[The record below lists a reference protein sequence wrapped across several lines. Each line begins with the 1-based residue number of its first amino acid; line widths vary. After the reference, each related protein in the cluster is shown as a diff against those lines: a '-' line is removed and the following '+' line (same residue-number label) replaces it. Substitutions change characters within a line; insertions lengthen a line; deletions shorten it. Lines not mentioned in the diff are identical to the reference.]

1 MNKNDRLF
9 LEIPPCSLVYQVL
22 KMLGLGTEFP
32 VTFQQSDISLENSV
46 EIAGILQPY
55 YKPKV
60 AEQYLAYTDQ
70 KRWITVLRHI
80 LAPHGYT
87 IQYRE
92 TTRNKKKAVLY
103 TIQRNGNTILAP
115 VQITFE

>member
-1 MNKNDRLF
+1 MSKTDRLF
-9 LEIPPCSLVYQVL
+9 REIPPWTLVCRVL
-22 KMLGLGTEFP
+22 KLLSLPTEFP

-70 KRWITVLRHI
+70 KRWITVLRH
-80 LAPHGYT
+80 LVTPHGYC
-87 IQYRE
+87 IQYKE
-92 TTRNKKKAVLY
+92 TTKNKSKAIVY
-103 TIQRNGNTILAP
+103 TIFRDSSVLSTPLE
-115 VQITFE
+115 ITFT